1 MFRVWFFFQRQE
13 IKEELAFARFSFQS
27 VDEHPE
33 WNSPKTPVFHDG
45 FNLME
50 LTAGSDV
57 ANFGRRLGLKLFS
70 SEERDRIVSPQRVSE
85 SVRAPVSKEL
95 GEKFKSEHVF

>member
-1 MFRVWFFFQRQE
+1 M
-13 IKEELAFARFSFQS
+13 AFARFCFQS
-27 VDEHPE
+27 VGEHPE
-33 WNSPKTPVFHDG
+33 LSKTPVFNDG

-57 ANFGRRLGLKLFS
+57 ANFGRPLGLKLFS

-95 GEKFKSEHVF
+95 GKKFKSEHVF